1 MTSRRN
7 ILGLI
12 SLSTFLP
19 FITKATEDTCSRQS
33 TLERKSKEFEKWKNK
48 VRYPVSESNESTV
61 CRWQIQSS
69 KEYLL
74 TDLGWLVTLLFRG
87 SILTDSGRLVFF
99 LGVR

>member
-1 MTSRRN
+1 LEGIYALTSINHR
-7 ILGLI
+7 
-12 SLSTFLP
+12 
-19 FITKATEDTCSRQS
+19 
-33 TLERKSKEFEKWKNK
+33 
-48 VRYPVSESNESTV
+48 
-61 CRWQIQSS
+61 QIQSP